1 MSSMDQSSEI
11 TKTIVETVAEYEN
24 ALPENLSSVAD
35 KVDSETF
42 HRQTATDCELTEP
55 IEFTH
60 LWYEITVQ
68 SDGEVAI
75 TP

>member
-1 MSSMDQSSEI
+1 MAQSSEI

-24 ALPENLSSVAD
+24 ASLENLPSLAD
-35 KVDSETF
+35 KVDSDTF
-42 HRQTATDCELTEP
+42 HQLTVTDCELTEP
-55 IEFTH
+55 VEFTY

-68 SDGEVAI
+68 PDGEVTI